1 MFTKDVIE
9 VTINATR
16 SKIVNCISRVIKCIY
31 IENEDSLPV
40 ALRALS
46 LYIADKMFSWIK
58 LTHISMY
65 FVSNLMKCNL
75 ILGS

>member
-1 MFTKDVIE
+1 M
-9 VTINATR
+9 
-16 SKIVNCISRVIKCIY
+16 Y
-31 IENEDSLPV
+31 LENEESLPV

-46 LYIADKMFSWIK
+46 LYVTDKMFSWMK

-65 FVSNLMKCNL
+65 LVSNLMKCSL

>member
-1 MFTKDVIE
+1 MNEIP
-9 VTINATR
+9 IHAAR
-16 SKIVNCISRVIKCIY
+16 SKIVNCIFRAIKCIY
-31 IENEDSLPV
+31 VANQDSLPV
-40 ALRALS
+40 ALSALS
-46 LYIADKMFSWIK
+46 LYVADKMFSWMK